1 MNSLQKLLEWLAN
14 LVELLGMAW
23 PFLLQGAMYTVLFAA
38 VSMVLGLVLGF
49 SVAVVRVTK
58 VPLVSQIAAVYVSA
72 FRGTPLLVQIFV
84 LYYGLPSVGI
94 EFTPVT
100 AGILALTLNVAA
112 YLSESMRGAIL
123 GIDKGQWEAGLSVGL
138 TWGQTLWNI
147 ITPQALRLAVPSL
160 SNSLI
165 SLIKDTSLISVI
177 TVTGFDAGDQGG
189 HRRDLPATAAVPGRR
204 RDLLAALG
212 TLRARAEGPGKPPD
226 RAAAA
231 LSAQPPAS
239 RPARQTAAR
248 SSSSSL
254 KTSTPMRL
262 RAAAVTPSPATR
274 LPLKRPS

>member
-38 VSMVLGLVLGF
+38 VSMVLGLILGF

-58 VPLVSQIAAVYVSA
+58 VPVVSQIAAVYVSA

-177 TVTGFDAGDQGG
+177 SVITVTELMLATKEVIAETFQP
-189 HRRDLPATAAVPGRR
+189 LP
-204 RDLLAALG
+204 LYLAAAGIYWL
-212 TLRARAEGPGKPPD
+212 
-226 RAAAA
+226 
-231 LSAQPPAS
+231 LSALFERVQKALEN
-239 RPARQTAAR
+239 RLTA
-248 SSSSSL
+248 
-254 KTSTPMRL
+254 PL
-262 RAAAVTPSPATR
+262 RH
-274 LPLKRPS
+274 

>member
-38 VSMVLGLVLGF
+38 VSMVLGLILGF
-49 SVAVVRVTK
+49 SVAVVRATK
-58 VPLVSQIAAVYVSA
+58 VPVVSQIAAVYVSA

-177 TVTGFDAGDQGG
+177 TVTELMLATKEVIAETFQP
-189 HRRDLPATAAVPGRR
+189 LP
-204 RDLLAALG
+204 LYLAAAGIYWL
-212 TLRARAEGPGKPPD
+212 
-226 RAAAA
+226 
-231 LSAQPPAS
+231 LSALFERVQKALEN
-239 RPARQTAAR
+239 RLTA
-248 SSSSSL
+248 
-254 KTSTPMRL
+254 PL
-262 RAAAVTPSPATR
+262 RR
-274 LPLKRPS
+274 

>member
-38 VSMVLGLVLGF
+38 VSMVLGLILGF

-58 VPLVSQIAAVYVSA
+58 VPVVSQIAAVYVSA
-72 FRGTPLLVQIFV
+72 FRGTPLLLQIFV

-177 TVTGFDAGDQGG
+177 TVTELMLATKEVIAETFQP
-189 HRRDLPATAAVPGRR
+189 LP
-204 RDLLAALG
+204 LYLAAAGIYWL
-212 TLRARAEGPGKPPD
+212 
-226 RAAAA
+226 
-231 LSAQPPAS
+231 LSALFERVQKALEN
-239 RPARQTAAR
+239 RLTA
-248 SSSSSL
+248 
-254 KTSTPMRL
+254 PL
-262 RAAAVTPSPATR
+262 RR
-274 LPLKRPS
+274 

>member
-1 MNSLQKLLEWLAN
+1 MLEWLAN

-38 VSMVLGLVLGF
+38 VSMVLGLILGF

-58 VPLVSQIAAVYVSA
+58 VPVVSQIAAVYVSA

-177 TVTGFDAGDQGG
+177 TVTELMLATKEVIAETFQP
-189 HRRDLPATAAVPGRR
+189 LP
-204 RDLLAALG
+204 LYLAAAGIYWL
-212 TLRARAEGPGKPPD
+212 
-226 RAAAA
+226 
-231 LSAQPPAS
+231 LSALFERVQKALEN
-239 RPARQTAAR
+239 RLT
-248 SSSSSL
+248 
-254 KTSTPMRL
+254 TPL
-262 RAAAVTPSPATR
+262 RR
-274 LPLKRPS
+274 

>member
-38 VSMVLGLVLGF
+38 VSMVLGLILGF

-58 VPLVSQIAAVYVSA
+58 VPVVSQIAAVYVSA

-177 TVTGFDAGDQGG
+177 TVTELMLATKEVIAETFQP
-189 HRRDLPATAAVPGRR
+189 LP
-204 RDLLAALG
+204 LYLAAAGIYWL
-212 TLRARAEGPGKPPD
+212 
-226 RAAAA
+226 
-231 LSAQPPAS
+231 LSALFERVQKALEN
-239 RPARQTAAR
+239 RLT
-248 SSSSSL
+248 
-254 KTSTPMRL
+254 TPL
-262 RAAAVTPSPATR
+262 RR
-274 LPLKRPS
+274 